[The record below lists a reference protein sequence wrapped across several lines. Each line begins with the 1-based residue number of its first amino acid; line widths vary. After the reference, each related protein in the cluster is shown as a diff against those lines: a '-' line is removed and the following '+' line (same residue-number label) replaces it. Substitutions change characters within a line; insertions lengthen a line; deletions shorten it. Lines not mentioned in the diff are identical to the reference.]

1 LTIVAG
7 RNNLHNVC
15 SSNGPLSVYSIGDA
29 QMLLMNVPCS
39 VLNPAPVRRW
49 WRMMLPAS
57 LLLAFVGS
65 HARADI
71 LEYSRG
77 HADIGYQ
84 MVDGRISLGWKFEEG
99 DELGGQVLS
108 QDTFKLPGQVYARVA
123 DSAGVVRPA
132 GSGWDVLG
140 VAEGE
145 AFFRLPARSVPDL
158 PHLGLST
165 DAAPQTANLRWT
177 LLDYRTPTGANFT
190 LYTTPGI
197 GQISALWATSDHDR
211 FNDFGMSWGTH
222 NHYNWAFTDTGVY
235 DLTLQLSGDLAGEAF
250 AAAGTFRFVVGSST
264 AVPEPSS
271 WLLAAV
277 ASGVVVLRK
286 RLQRRKRAG

>member
-1 LTIVAG
+1 MLFANLLVGGLEPAILRCCAAKTLAAVLMVVLSPAG
-7 RNNLHNVC
+7 R
-15 SSNGPLSVYSIGDA
+15 A
-29 QMLLMNVPCS
+29 E
-39 VLNPAPVRRW
+39 
-49 WRMMLPAS
+49 
-57 LLLAFVGS
+57 
-65 HARADI
+65 I

-99 DELGGQVLS
+99 DELGGQFLS

-123 DSAGVVRPA
+123 DSAEVFRAA
-132 GSGWDVLG
+132 GGGWDVLG

-145 AFFRLPARSVPDL
+145 AYFRLPARSSPDL

-165 DAAPQTANLRWT
+165 DADPQAFNLRWT
-177 LLDYRTPTGANFT
+177 LIDHRIPTGANFT

-197 GQISALWATSDHDR
+197 GQISALWATSDLER
-211 FNDFGMSWGTH
+211 FNNFGMPWGSH

-235 DLTLQLSGDLAGEAF
+235 DLTLQLSGDIDGEAF

-271 WLLAAV
+271 WWLMAAAGVASIAAPRLRRRLLAA
-277 ASGVVVLRK
+277 SPLNG
-286 RLQRRKRAG
+286 